1 MKEQVEFRSQGHTL
15 RGELYLPEGKV
26 ATHTA
31 LFLLGF
37 PDSLEDPLA
46 IELGQGMAEHG
57 INVLTFNYRGMYESE
72 GTFGLQNTLE
82 DIHAAFTWL
91 HQERIIRQFQLSTSD
106 LVLGGIS
113 YGGGMG
119 IAYAAKHP
127 EVRRV
132 FSIAGT
138 DHGEFARE
146 YMRNSDFAQTF
157 GTWFDELKF
166 PAGPVNFEG
175 RVTIDEL
182 TQNPDPYDLKLGA
195 PSLAD
200 RDILLIAGWDD
211 HSVTI
216 ESHILPFY
224 RALTASNAQKV
235 QIIAFQDNHL
245 FENSREQLSRAVA
258 DWILSA

>member
-1 MKEQVEFRSQGHTL
+1 MKEQVEFRSQDHTIQ
-15 RGELYLPEGKV
+15 GEFYLAEGQA

-31 LFLLGF
+31 LLLLGF
-37 PDSLEDPLA
+37 PDSLEDSLV
-46 IELGQGMAEHG
+46 IELGQGMAEQG
-57 INVLTFNYRGMYESE
+57 ISVLTFNYRGTHKSE
-72 GTFGLQNTLE
+72 GTFSLRNTLE

-91 HQERIIRQFQLSTSD
+91 HQERIIRQFRLNTRD
-106 LVLGGIS
+106 PVLGGIS

-119 IAYAAKHP
+119 IAYAARHP

-146 YMRNSDFAQTF
+146 YMRKPDFAQMVD
-157 GTWFDELKF
+157 TWFDELKF
-166 PAGPVNFEG
+166 PTGPVTFE
-175 RVTIDEL
+175 RREAVKEL
-182 TQNPDPYDLKLGA
+182 TQNPDLYDLKLAA

-200 RDILLIAGWDD
+200 REILLIAGWDD
-211 HSVTI
+211 LSATI

-224 RALTASNAQKV
+224 RALAASNAQKV

-245 FENSREQLSRAVA
+245 FENSHEQLSQTVA
-258 DWILSA
+258 DWILAA